1 MAHGLL
7 GRNHGR
13 LDRGAIVAADGRT
26 SAGRKGWWRS
36 AVACC
41 WAWMMLDMGVAR
53 RRWAAV
59 AGKVGE
65 GGGVDGGDEM
75 TGSCSWLDR
84 AAGNWASRS
93 GQGRAHDRAD
103 GVAGRRYLAVD
114 GLPGR
119 WQLLVKADR
128 AAEDACRRILGAVRH
143 GGKLDR
149 AALPVGDENGE
160 DGDCQHDLGVMGS
173 GEMLVG
179 VACLGCSWWRTARS
193 GWRAW
198 RVRTLLG

>member
-1 MAHGLL
+1 MMEKSRICLLAGLMWTNANI
-7 GRNHGR
+7 GVM
-13 LDRGAIVAADGRT
+13 LDWACGGSAADG
-26 SAGRKGWWRS
+26 GE
-36 AVACC
+36 
-41 WAWMMLDMGVAR
+41 MDMGGF
-53 RRWAAV
+53 WA
-59 AGKVGE
+59 E
-65 GGGVDGGDEM
+65 R
-75 TGSCSWLDR
+75 CSAWSR
-84 AAGNWASRS
+84 MAATAWAST
-93 GQGRAHDRAD
+93 GCLLVGRC
-103 GVAGRRYLAVD
+103 LAVD

-160 DGDCQHDLGVMGS
+160 DGGCQHGLGVMGS

-198 RVRTLLG
+198 SVRTLLGLPALEKMGF

>member
-1 MAHGLL
+1 M
-7 GRNHGR
+7 
-13 LDRGAIVAADGRT
+13 
-26 SAGRKGWWRS
+26 
-36 AVACC
+36 
-41 WAWMMLDMGVAR
+41 
-53 RRWAAV
+53 
-59 AGKVGE
+59 
-65 GGGVDGGDEM
+65 VDGGRWIMRVMGRVWPWWMLNGVEM
-75 TGSCSWLDR
+75 DSAHLVRSLLLDGDGSWAGASVGPGGRVDR
-84 AAGNWASRS
+84 F
-93 GQGRAHDRAD
+93 
-103 GVAGRRYLAVD
+103 GVAGRRCLAVN

-160 DGDCQHDLGVMGS
+160 DGGCQHDLGVMGS

-198 RVRTLLG
+198 SVRTLLG